1 MMSEVD
7 DQAEYEVETNPVN
20 DLVQAA
26 MNQDY
31 TTANEIFNDMMA
43 DKVSDALDHEKIA
56 IANQLYNGGEPEDDD
71 YEVDDVDIDQQ
82 DDTDLELDNDE
93 EWEEDEN

>member
-7 DQAEYEVETNPVN
+7 DQVEYEVETNPIN

-31 TTANEIFNDMMA
+31 TTANEIFNDMMS
-43 DKVSDALDHEKIA
+43 DKVSDALDQEKIA

-71 YEVDDVDIDQQ
+71 YEVDDVDIYQQ
-82 DDTDLELDNDE
+82 DDTDYELDDD
-93 EWEEDEN
+93 WEEDEN

>member
-1 MMSEVD
+1 MMSEVE
-7 DQAEYEVETNPVN
+7 DQVENEVETNPIN

-31 TTANEIFNDMMA
+31 TTANEIFNDMMS
-43 DKVSDALDHEKIA
+43 DKVSDALDQEKIS
-56 IANQLYNGGEPEDDD
+56 IANQLYNGGQPEDDD
-71 YEVDDVDIDQQ
+71 YEVDDADIDQQ
-82 DDTDLELDNDE
+82 DDTDLELDDE

>member
-1 MMSEVD
+1 MMSEVE
-7 DQAEYEVETNPVN
+7 DQVENEVETNPIN

-31 TTANEIFNDMMA
+31 TTANEIFNDMMSN
-43 DKVSDALDHEKIA
+43 KVSDALDQEKIA

-82 DDTDLELDNDE
+82 DDTDLELDDE

>member
-1 MMSEVD
+1 MMSEVE
-7 DQAEYEVETNPVN
+7 DQIENEVETNPIN

-31 TTANEIFNDMMA
+31 TTANEIFNDMMS
-43 DKVSDALDHEKIA
+43 DKVSDALDQEKIA

-82 DDTDLELDNDE
+82 DDTDLELDDE

>member
-1 MMSEVD
+1 MMSEIE
-7 DQAEYEVETNPVN
+7 DQVENEVETNPVE

-31 TTANEIFNDMMA
+31 TTANEIFNDMMS
-43 DKVSDALDHEKIA
+43 DKVSDALDQEKIS

-71 YEVDDVDIDQQ
+71 YETGEEVEQQ
-82 DDTDLELDNDE
+82 DDADFELEDTD

>member
-1 MMSEVD
+1 MMSEVE
-7 DQAEYEVETNPVN
+7 DQIENEVETNPIN

-31 TTANEIFNDMMA
+31 TTANEIFNDMMS
-43 DKVSDALDHEKIA
+43 DKVSDALDQEKIA

>member
-1 MMSEVD
+1 MMSEVE
-7 DQAEYEVETNPVN
+7 DQVENEVETNPIN

-31 TTANEIFNDMMA
+31 TTANEIFNDMMS
-43 DKVSDALDHEKIA
+43 DKVSDALDQEKIS

-71 YEVDDVDIDQQ
+71 YETGEEVEQQ
-82 DDTDLELDNDE
+82 NDADFELEDTD

>member
-1 MMSEVD
+1 MMSEVE
-7 DQAEYEVETNPVN
+7 DQVENEVETNPIN

-31 TTANEIFNDMMA
+31 TTANEIFNDMMSN
-43 DKVSDALDHEKIA
+43 KVSDALDQEKIA

-71 YEVDDVDIDQQ
+71 YEVYDVDIDQQ
-82 DDTDLELDNDE
+82 DDTDLELDDE

>member
-1 MMSEVD
+1 MSEVE
-7 DQAEYEVETNPVN
+7 DQVENEVETNPIN

-31 TTANEIFNDMMA
+31 TTANEIFNDMMS
-43 DKVSDALDHEKIA
+43 DKVSDALDQEKIA

>member
-1 MMSEVD
+1 MSEVE
-7 DQAEYEVETNPVN
+7 DQIENEVETNPIN

-31 TTANEIFNDMMA
+31 TTANEIFNDMMS
-43 DKVSDALDHEKIA
+43 DKVSDALDQEKIS

-71 YEVDDVDIDQQ
+71 YETGEEVEQQ
-82 DDTDLELDNDE
+82 NDADFELEDTD

>member
-1 MMSEVD
+1 
-7 DQAEYEVETNPVN
+7 
-20 DLVQAA
+20 

-31 TTANEIFNDMMA
+31 TTANEIFNDMMSN
-43 DKVSDALDHEKIA
+43 KVSDALDQEKIA

-82 DDTDLELDNDE
+82 DDTDLELDDE

>member
-1 MMSEVD
+1 MSEVE
-7 DQAEYEVETNPVN
+7 DQIENEVETNPIN

-31 TTANEIFNDMMA
+31 TTANEIFNDMMS
-43 DKVSDALDHEKIA
+43 DKVSDALDQEKIA

>member
-1 MMSEVD
+1 MMSEVE
-7 DQAEYEVETNPVN
+7 DQVENEVETNPIN

-31 TTANEIFNDMMA
+31 TTANEIFNDMMS
-43 DKVSDALDHEKIA
+43 DKVSDALDQEKIS

-71 YEVDDVDIDQQ
+71 YEVDEVDIDQQ
-82 DDTDLELDNDE
+82 DDTDLELDDE

>member
-1 MMSEVD
+1 MSE
-7 DQAEYEVETNPVN
+7 ETEVATNPIE

-31 TTANEIFNDMMA
+31 TSANEIFNDMMSN
-43 DKVSDALDHEKIA
+43 KVSDALDQEKIA

-71 YEVDDVDIDQQ
+71 FEVDDVDIDQE
-82 DDTDLELDNDE
+82 DDTDLELNDE